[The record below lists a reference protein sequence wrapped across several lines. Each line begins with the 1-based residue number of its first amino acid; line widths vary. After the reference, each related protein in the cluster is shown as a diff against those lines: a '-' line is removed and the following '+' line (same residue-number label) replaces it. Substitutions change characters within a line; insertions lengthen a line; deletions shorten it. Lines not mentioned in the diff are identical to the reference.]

1 MIRVLWLAVALV
13 AVSFLAAHAEAS
25 TYWRCA
31 CGYST
36 RDDGPMNNV
45 DTFEALVDATRSASH
60 AYDCEI
66 AQAENLRRQLGEILV
81 RSKSR
86 EVVRVAGL
94 FDLFTRSRSRSSN
107 CPGGRCNVPAA
118 VKPQPLPSGAKASD
132 AIEPTNEQKREAFYK
147 AVREGRIE
155 DAINSNDFVP
165 GGKPFD
171 GPIDYAIPPTPA
183 DDKPAPRASD
193 HVRRKTVE
201 RVKIK

>member
-1 MIRVLWLAVALV
+1 MIRVLCLAV
-13 AVSFLAAHAEAS
+13 AVSFFADHAEAS

-60 AYDCEI
+60 AYDCKI
-66 AQAENLRRQLGEILV
+66 AQDENLRRQLGEILV

-94 FDLFTRSRSRSSN
+94 FDLFTRSRSRSAN

-118 VKPQPLPSGAKASD
+118 VKPQPLPNGEKPAEK
-132 AIEPTNEQKREAFYK
+132 IEPA
-147 AVREGRIE
+147 A
-155 DAINSNDFVP
+155 
-165 GGKPFD
+165 
-171 GPIDYAIPPTPA
+171 PTVI
-183 DDKPAPRASD
+183 D